1 MLQHPTVA
9 IIGAGPAGL
18 TAASI
23 LQQHDWQIAIFDA
36 EPSAQTRDQGG
47 TLDLHAETGQLALDK
62 AGLLPCFNRIARHE
76 DQDTRVLDYRSATV
90 LAEDLPAP
98 GEGQRPEID
107 RRALRELLLS
117 SLAAGSVRWGHRLE
131 KVTNDVSGKH
141 RLNFENGRSE
151 CFDLVIGADGAW
163 SRVRPALTDVQ
174 PVYTG
179 TTFVE
184 LWIDAIDVRHPALAR
199 MIGRG
204 TMFALHAGLGLVA
217 QRNGNGHVRV
227 YAAIPVAPNEGRRP
241 DIALAGITKNGLL
254 KRFGGWSEG
263 LLRLISDADAI
274 AAIRPI
280 FALPAGLRWTHRP
293 GLTLVGDAAHVMPPV
308 GVGVNLAM
316 LDAANL
322 AEALVSAS
330 DWPLALTQFETMML
344 DRAAGIADNAASGF
358 ADMFS
363 ADAPSGLLDH
373 MNSRRA

>member
-1 MLQHPTVA
+1 MLQHPIVA
-9 IIGAGPAGL
+9 IVGAGPAGL

-23 LQQHDWQIAIFDA
+23 LQRHNWKTVVFEADT
-36 EPSAQTRDQGG
+36 SAQARDQGG
-47 TLDLHAETGQLALDK
+47 TLDLHADTGQLALEK
-62 AGLLPCFNRIARHE
+62 AGLLPCFNNIARHE
-76 DQDTRVLDYRSATV
+76 DQETRVLDYRSATI

-107 RRALRELLLS
+107 RHALRELLLAS
-117 SLAAGSVRWGHRLE
+117 IAPETVQWDHRL
-131 KVTNDVSGKH
+131 KTVTSHSDGKH
-141 RLNFENGRSE
+141 SLHFENGRTE

-184 LWIDAIDVRHPALAR
+184 LRIDAIDERHPSIAE

-204 TMFALHAGLGLVA
+204 SIFALHAEMGLIA

-227 YAAIPVAPNEGRRP
+227 YAAIPVAPAEGQRP
-241 DIALAGITKNGLL
+241 DMALAGITRNELL
-254 KRFGGWSEG
+254 KRFSGWSEK
-263 LLRLISDADAI
+263 LLKMILNADAI
-274 AAIRPI
+274 TAVRPI
-280 FALPAGLRWTHRP
+280 IALPAGLRWAHRP
-293 GLTLVGDAAHVMPPV
+293 GLTLIGDAAHVMPPV

-316 LDAANL
+316 LDAADL

-330 DWPLALTQFETMML
+330 DWPLAVERFETMMQN
-344 DRAAGIADNAASGF
+344 RAASIAEDAASGF

-363 ADAPSGLLDH
+363 QDAPAGIVEH

>member
-1 MLQHPTVA
+1 MLQRPTIA

-23 LQQHDWQIAIFDA
+23 LQRHNWKTVIFEA
-36 EPSAQTRDQGG
+36 ESSALARDQGG
-47 TLDLHAETGQLALDK
+47 TLDLHADTGQLALEK

-76 DQDTRVLDYRSATV
+76 DQDTRVLDYRSAMV

-107 RRALRELLLS
+107 RHALRELLLS
-117 SLAAGSVRWGHRLE
+117 SIVPETVQLDHRL
-131 KVTNDVSGKH
+131 KTITTDANGRHS
-141 RLNFENGRSE
+141 LNFENGKTE

-163 SRVRPALTDVQ
+163 SRVRPALMDVQ

-184 LWIDAIDVRHPALAR
+184 LRIDAIDERHPAIAG

-204 TMFALHAGLGLVA
+204 TIFALHAGMGLIA

-227 YAAIPVAPNEGRRP
+227 YAAIPVVPAKGQRP
-241 DIALAGITKNGLL
+241 DVALAGINRNELL
-254 KRFGGWSEG
+254 KRFEGWSEK
-263 LLRLISDADAI
+263 LLKLISDADAI

-280 FALPAGLRWTHRP
+280 IALPAGLRWVHRR
-293 GLTLVGDAAHVMPPV
+293 GITLVGDAAHVMPPV

-330 DWPLALTQFETMML
+330 DWPVAVEQFETMML
-344 DRAAGIADNAASGF
+344 NRAASIAEDAASGF
-358 ADMFS
+358 AEMFS
-363 ADAPSGLLDH
+363 QDAPAGIVEH